1 MSRLDTV
8 RVTVTT
14 LEAGRS
20 AGTITLPA
28 GPPAAAGVT
37 TAAAAAVEFTV
48 DNVAAANAALD
59 GLVYTPHPTNGAGLV
74 TLTVAVGDA
83 ASASVD
89 ILVHAPLPAST
100 RDTLMAG
107 VTGIDSGTQLAVCS
121 GVCPVHTVAGGMR
134 HEDDS
139 SCGCGGPYGGAGS
152 SPGYVVVWGSTATA
166 VVDFQS
172 GGTTIAAS
180 TFGRGRAVLMGDH
193 QMLSSATVGATGVF
207 VNNALRWATGY
218 AAGSGALQGLRIV
231 VDSDNTAAMLASLG
245 FTNVATADSPNDI
258 GAAVAAGGVDAV
270 LGELRGASAATIA
283 TMRAFCAAGGVL
295 VVPDYGVGY
304 DWWWGGIDQ
313 SAANDLLRPAGM
325 AVTTRWPTSHT
336 GVMAVGDDVEVSAL
350 ETVPIDVRRQWR
362 GLVVAVGGCAT
373 PPFGSPCVVVC
384 G

>member
-1 MSRLDTV
+1 M
-8 RVTVTT
+8 
-14 LEAGRS
+14 
-20 AGTITLPA
+20 
-28 GPPAAAGVT
+28 
-37 TAAAAAVEFTV
+37 
-48 DNVAAANAALD
+48 
-59 GLVYTPHPTNGAGLV
+59 
-74 TLTVAVGDA
+74 
-83 ASASVD
+83 
-89 ILVHAPLPAST
+89 
-100 RDTLMAG
+100 
-107 VTGIDSGTQLAVCS
+107 
-121 GVCPVHTVAGGMR
+121 
-134 HEDDS
+134 
-139 SCGCGGPYGGAGS
+139 
-152 SPGYVVVWGSTATA
+152 VVWGSTATA

-180 TFGRGRAVLMGDH
+180 TFGRGHAVLMGDH

-207 VNNALRWATGY
+207 VNNALQWATGY

-336 GVMAVGDDVEVSAL
+336 GVMAVGDDVVVSTL
-350 ETVPIDVRRQWR
+350 ETVSVDVRRQWR

-373 PPFGSPCVVVC
+373 PSLPPFGSPCVVC
-384 G
+384 GGVWLTAAGGPVATGCHLDRRTSDCHHRDAHCRVPDAAGHPQRRPPCHRCLPRPHR